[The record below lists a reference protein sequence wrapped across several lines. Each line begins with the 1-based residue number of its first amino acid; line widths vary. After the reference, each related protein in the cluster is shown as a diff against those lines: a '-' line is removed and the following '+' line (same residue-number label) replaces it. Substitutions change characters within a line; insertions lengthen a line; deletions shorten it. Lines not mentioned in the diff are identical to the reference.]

1 MPTENSSI
9 NDFDIT
15 TASDVDYV
23 TVVDSVSTGFGD
35 GPGLPSANT
44 SQLVEIMMGMVCNVS
59 GEEPIEY
66 RLHYGNSYSSV
77 PNVAILT
84 VNPMETVVFITKES
98 PAYYM
103 DRNWYHKASAAG
115 LVSTFTYKRHIQ

>member
-1 MPTENSSI
+1 MPTENSNI
-9 NDFDIT
+9 HNFDII
-15 TASDVDYV
+15 TASDVEYF
-23 TVVDSVSTGFGD
+23 TVVDSVSSGFGD
-35 GPGLPSANT
+35 SPSLPSANT

-66 RLHYGNSYSSV
+66 RLNYGNSYSSI

-103 DRNWYHKASAAG
+103 DRSWYHKASANG
-115 LVSTFTYKRHIQ
+115 LVSTFTYKKHIQ